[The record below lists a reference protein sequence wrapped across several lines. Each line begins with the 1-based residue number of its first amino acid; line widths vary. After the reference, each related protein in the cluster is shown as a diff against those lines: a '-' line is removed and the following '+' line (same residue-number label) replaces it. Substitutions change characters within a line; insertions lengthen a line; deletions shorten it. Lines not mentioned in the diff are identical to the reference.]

1 MATKDKKEATRTTI
15 EQLNEK
21 LSSAEQN
28 VEHNKKLITYSVVVI
43 VILAALGLGGY
54 YYFQSADN
62 DALEAVGKADIEA
75 MNGNDSIALKLYEKA
90 AKDNSGKYA
99 NRAELGAALILM
111 KDNKATEALKHLE
124 NYDTKDAVVG
134 ALAQVLKGDCY
145 VDLKKYDDAINAYND
160 AISTAEGNKFITP
173 FAMYKKSVVLSA
185 QKKNSEA
192 ADVLKAIKDKY
203 PEFTSSSS
211 LNISELYEKAA
222 FEANGKK

>member
-1 MATKDKKEATRTTI
+1 M
-15 EQLNEK
+15 
-21 LSSAEQN
+21 
-28 VEHNKKLITYSVVVI
+28 
-43 VILAALGLGGY
+43 
-54 YYFQSADN
+54 
-62 DALEAVGKADIEA
+62 
-75 MNGNDSIALKLYEKA
+75 
-90 AKDNSGKYA
+90 
-99 NRAELGAALILM
+99 
-111 KDNKATEALKHLE
+111 
-124 NYDTKDAVVG
+124 G